1 MMEDKLMDARI
12 KALLMAART
21 MAFVICTI
29 TVAMIAGL
37 FVSNEI
43 IDNKDVFGLLS
54 YVMTSVV
61 GAVAGSYATLMGMK
75 GELVPPPP
83 EDRNDPEPEPVAPVA
98 PEPDPLPLTPDM
110 VAPKTYDDPQ
120 ATVFIDTPEEGDDAD
135 PQATVFIDTPEDD
148 DDDDMEP
155 WEKYRND
162 MRYDANGDGV
172 VDELDFP
179 DWRSAGK

>member
-1 MMEDKLMDARI
+1 MEDKLMDARI

-29 TVAMIAGL
+29 TIAMIAGL

-83 EDRNDPEPEPVAPVA
+83 EDRNDPEPEPAAPVA

-110 VAPKTYDDPQ
+110 VVSQPVETNS
-120 ATVFIDTPEEGDDAD
+120 VVSHEEPVLED
-135 PQATVFIDTPEDD
+135 DD

-155 WEKYRND
+155 WEKYRGD
-162 MRYDANGDGV
+162 LRYDANGDGV

>member
-1 MMEDKLMDARI
+1 MEDKLMDARI

-37 FVSNEI
+37 FVSNEV

-83 EDRNDPEPEPVAPVA
+83 EDRNDPEPEEPASPPPAPLDLTSEMQ
-98 PEPDPLPLTPDM
+98 PE
-110 VAPKTYDDPQ
+110 APKTYDDPQ
-120 ATVFIDTPEEGDDAD
+120 ATVFIDEA
-135 PQATVFIDTPEDD
+135 D

-155 WEKYRND
+155 WEKYRGD
-162 MRYDANGDGV
+162 LRYDLNGDGV

>member
-1 MMEDKLMDARI
+1 MEDKLMDARI
-12 KALLMAART
+12 RALLMAART

-29 TVAMIAGL
+29 TLAMIAGL
-37 FVSNEI
+37 FVSNEV

-83 EDRNDPEPEPVAPVA
+83 EDRDDPEPEPAPEPIAPPPAPVVA
-98 PEPDPLPLTPDM
+98 PEPELELTE
-110 VAPKTYDDPQ
+110 VVEE
-120 ATVFIDTPEEGDDAD
+120 TV
-135 PQATVFIDTPEDD
+135 EDED

-155 WEKYRND
+155 WEKYRGD
-162 MRYDANGDGV
+162 LRYDANGDGV
-172 VDELDFP
+172 VDENDFP

>member
-1 MMEDKLMDARI
+1 MEDKLMDARI

-110 VAPKTYDDPQ
+110 VAPKAYD
-120 ATVFIDTPEEGDDAD
+120 D

>member
-12 KALLMAART
+12 KALLLAART

-29 TVAMIAGL
+29 TCAMIAGL

-83 EDRNDPEPEPVAPVA
+83 EDRDEPEPEEPAPA
-98 PEPDPLPLTPDM
+98 PLPPLDLTPEM
-110 VAPKTYDDPQ
+110 APKTYDDPQ
-120 ATVFIDTPEEGDDAD
+120 ATVFIDEP
-135 PQATVFIDTPEDD
+135 DD
-148 DDDDMEP
+148 DDDDEMEP

-172 VDELDFP
+172 VDENDFP

>member
-37 FVSNEI
+37 FVSNEV

-83 EDRNDPEPEPVAPVA
+83 EDRDDPEPEPAPEPMAPPPAPVA
-98 PEPDPLPLTPDM
+98 PEPELELTEP
-110 VAPKTYDDPQ
+110 V
-120 ATVFIDTPEEGDDAD
+120 
-135 PQATVFIDTPEDD
+135 EDD

-155 WEKYRND
+155 WEKYRGD
-162 MRYDANGDGV
+162 LRYDLNGDGV
-172 VDELDFP
+172 VDANDFP
-179 DWRSAGK
+179 DWRNAGK

>member
-37 FVSNEI
+37 FVSNEV

-83 EDRNDPEPEPVAPVA
+83 EDRNDPEPEEPAPA
-98 PEPDPLPLTPDM
+98 PPAPLDLTPEM
-110 VAPKTYDDPQ
+110 QPEAPKTYDDPQ
-120 ATVFIDTPEEGDDAD
+120 ATVFIDEPED
-135 PQATVFIDTPEDD
+135 DD

-172 VDELDFP
+172 VDENDFP

>member
-1 MMEDKLMDARI
+1 MEDKLLEARI
-12 KALLMAART
+12 KALLLAAKT
-21 MAFVICTI
+21 MAFVIIAI
-29 TVAMIAGL
+29 TCAMIVGL

-83 EDRNDPEPEPVAPVA
+83 EDRNDPEPEP
-98 PEPDPLPLTPDM
+98 EPLPPAHEPPLELTPAM
-110 VAPKTYDDPQ
+110 EPV
-120 ATVFIDTPEEGDDAD
+120 E
-135 PQATVFIDTPEDD
+135 EDD

-155 WEKYRND
+155 WEKYRGD
-162 MRYDANGDGV
+162 LRYDINGDGV
-172 VDELDFP
+172 VDENDFP

>member
-1 MMEDKLMDARI
+1 MEDKLLDARI
-12 KALLMAART
+12 KALWLAART
-21 MAFVICTI
+21 MAFVIVAI
-29 TVAMIAGL
+29 TCAMIVGL
-37 FVSNEI
+37 FVSNEV

-83 EDRNDPEPEPVAPVA
+83 EDRNDPEPEEPASPPPAPL
-98 PEPDPLPLTPDM
+98 DLTPDM
-110 VAPKTYDDPQ
+110 EPEAP
-120 ATVFIDTPEEGDDAD
+120 VDTPE
-135 PQATVFIDTPEDD
+135 EDD
-148 DDDDMEP
+148 DDDMAP

-162 MRYDANGDGV
+162 LRYDANGDGV
-172 VDELDFP
+172 VDADDFP

>member
-1 MMEDKLMDARI
+1 MDDKLLEARI
-12 KALLMAART
+12 KALLLAAKT
-21 MAFVICTI
+21 MAFVIIAI
-29 TVAMIAGL
+29 TCAMIVGL

-75 GELVPPPP
+75 GELAPPPP
-83 EDRNDPEPEPVAPVA
+83 EDRDDPEPEPMAPVA
-98 PEPDPLPLTPDM
+98 PQPDPLPLTPDM
-110 VAPKTYDDPQ
+110 VAPAPRYDDP
-120 ATVFIDTPEEGDDAD
+120 AANVFIDEPE
-135 PQATVFIDTPEDD
+135 IDD
-148 DDDDMEP
+148 DDDEMEP
-155 WEKYRND
+155 WEKYRGD
-162 MRYDANGDGV
+162 LRYDANGDGV

>member
-37 FVSNEI
+37 FVSNEV

-83 EDRNDPEPEPVAPVA
+83 EDRDDPEPEPAPEPMAPPPAPVA
-98 PEPDPLPLTPDM
+98 PEPELELTE
-110 VAPKTYDDPQ
+110 
-120 ATVFIDTPEEGDDAD
+120 TV
-135 PQATVFIDTPEDD
+135 EDD

-155 WEKYRND
+155 WEKYRGD
-162 MRYDANGDGV
+162 LRYDANGDGV

>member
-1 MMEDKLMDARI
+1 MEDKLMDARI
-12 KALLMAART
+12 RALLMAART
-21 MAFVICTI
+21 MAFVIVAITI
-29 TVAMIAGL
+29 AMIVGL

-83 EDRNDPEPEPVAPVA
+83 EDRNDPEPEPEPVVQNPAPL
-98 PEPDPLPLTPDM
+98 ELTPAM
-110 VAPKTYDDPQ
+110 EPKTYDDPQ
-120 ATVFIDTPEEGDDAD
+120 ATVFIDEPE
-135 PQATVFIDTPEDD
+135 

-162 MRYDANGDGV
+162 MRYDINGDGV
-172 VDELDFP
+172 VDENDFP

>member
-1 MMEDKLMDARI
+1 MEDKLLDARI

-37 FVSNEI
+37 FVSNEV

-83 EDRNDPEPEPVAPVA
+83 EDRNDPEPEPEPASVPPAPL
-98 PEPDPLPLTPDM
+98 DLTPEM
-110 VAPKTYDDPQ
+110 QPEAPKAYDNPQ
-120 ATVFIDTPEEGDDAD
+120 ATVFIDE
-135 PQATVFIDTPEDD
+135 PEDD

-172 VDELDFP
+172 VDANDFP
-179 DWRSAGK
+179 DWRSAGQ

>member
-1 MMEDKLMDARI
+1 MEDKLMDARI

-21 MAFVICTI
+21 MAFVIFTI
-29 TVAMIAGL
+29 TIAMIAGL
-37 FVSNEI
+37 FVSNEV

-83 EDRNDPEPEPVAPVA
+83 EDRNDPEPEPEPAPVPPA
-98 PEPDPLPLTPDM
+98 PLDLTPEM
-110 VAPKTYDDPQ
+110 QPEAPKAYDDPQ
-120 ATVFIDTPEEGDDAD
+120 ATVFIDEPED
-135 PQATVFIDTPEDD
+135 DD

-162 MRYDANGDGV
+162 LRYDANGDGV
-172 VDELDFP
+172 VDENDFP

>member
-1 MMEDKLMDARI
+1 MEDKLMDARI

-110 VAPKTYDDPQ
+110 VAPKAYD
-120 ATVFIDTPEEGDDAD
+120 D

-162 MRYDANGDGV
+162 MRYDANGDGQV
-172 VDELDFP
+172 TEEDFP

>member
-1 MMEDKLMDARI
+1 MMEDKLLDARI
-12 KALLMAART
+12 NALLMAART
-21 MAFVICTI
+21 MAFVIVAI
-29 TVAMIAGL
+29 TCAMIAGL
-37 FVSNEI
+37 FVSNDI

-83 EDRNDPEPEPVAPVA
+83 EDRDDDPEPEAPKVTHEELVGGVAVAAAAAAPVVEEPIDRSLPA
-98 PEPDPLPLTPDM
+98 GVIFPEP
-110 VAPKTYDDPQ
+110 VEAVENAP
-120 ATVFIDTPEEGDDAD
+120 AD
-135 PQATVFIDTPEDD
+135 EDD
-148 DDDDMEP
+148 DDDMAP

-162 MRYDANGDGV
+162 LRYDANGDGV

-179 DWRSAGK
+179 DWRNPNQ

>member
-1 MMEDKLMDARI
+1 MEDKLLDARI
-12 KALLMAART
+12 KALWLAART
-21 MAFVICTI
+21 MAFVIVAI
-29 TVAMIAGL
+29 TCAMIVGL

-83 EDRNDPEPEPVAPVA
+83 EDRNDPEPEPEPASVPPAPLDLTSEMQ
-98 PEPDPLPLTPDM
+98 PED
-110 VAPKTYDDPQ
+110 DDPQ
-120 ATVFIDTPEEGDDAD
+120 AIVFIDE
-135 PQATVFIDTPEDD
+135 D

-162 MRYDANGDGV
+162 LRYDANGDGV
-172 VDELDFP
+172 VDENDFP

>member
-12 KALLMAART
+12 KALLLAART
-21 MAFVICTI
+21 MAFVICAI
-29 TVAMIAGL
+29 TVAMIVGL

-83 EDRNDPEPEPVAPVA
+83 EDRNDPEPEEPAPAPV
-98 PEPDPLPLTPDM
+98 PPLDLTPEM
-110 VAPKTYDDPQ
+110 QPEAPKAYDDPQ
-120 ATVFIDTPEEGDDAD
+120 ATVFIDE
-135 PQATVFIDTPEDD
+135 PEDD
-148 DDDDMEP
+148 DDDEMEP
-155 WEKYRND
+155 WEKYRGD
-162 MRYDANGDGV
+162 LRYDANGDGV
-172 VDELDFP
+172 VDENDFP

>member
-1 MMEDKLMDARI
+1 MDDKLLEARI
-12 KALLMAART
+12 KALLMAAKT
-21 MAFVICTI
+21 MAFVIVAI
-29 TVAMIAGL
+29 TCAMIVGL
-37 FVSNEI
+37 FMSNEI

-83 EDRNDPEPEPVAPVA
+83 EDRNDPEPEPEPAPVPPA
-98 PEPDPLPLTPDM
+98 PLDLTPEM
-110 VAPKTYDDPQ
+110 QPEAPKAYGADIMPFVPYNDPNG
-120 ATVFIDTPEEGDDAD
+120 TVVITE
-135 PQATVFIDTPEDD
+135 D

-155 WEKYRND
+155 WEKYRGD
-162 MRYDANGDGV
+162 LRYDFNGDGV
-172 VDELDFP
+172 VDENDFP

>member
-1 MMEDKLMDARI
+1 MEDKLLDARI
-12 KALLMAART
+12 KALWLAART
-21 MAFVICTI
+21 MAFVIVAI
-29 TVAMIAGL
+29 TCAMIVGL
-37 FVSNEI
+37 FVSNEV

-83 EDRNDPEPEPVAPVA
+83 EDRNDPEPEEPASPPPAPL
-98 PEPDPLPLTPDM
+98 DLTPDM
-110 VAPKTYDDPQ
+110 EPEAP
-120 ATVFIDTPEEGDDAD
+120 VDTPIDRGLPAGTIFAEE
-135 PQATVFIDTPEDD
+135 ED

-155 WEKYRND
+155 WEKYRGD
-162 MRYDANGDGV
+162 LRYDLNGDGV

-179 DWRSAGK
+179 DWRNAGK

>member
-1 MMEDKLMDARI
+1 MEDKLMDARI
-12 KALLMAART
+12 RALLMAART
-21 MAFVICTI
+21 MAFVIIAI
-29 TVAMIAGL
+29 TCAMIAGL
-37 FVSNEI
+37 FVSNEV

-83 EDRNDPEPEPVAPVA
+83 EDRNDPEPEEPASPPPAPL
-98 PEPDPLPLTPDM
+98 DLTPEM
-110 VAPKTYDDPQ
+110 EPEAP
-120 ATVFIDTPEEGDDAD
+120 IDTPVDELE
-135 PQATVFIDTPEDD
+135 D

-155 WEKYRND
+155 WEKYRGD
-162 MRYDANGDGV
+162 LRYDANGDGV

>member
-1 MMEDKLMDARI
+1 MEDKLLDARI
-12 KALLMAART
+12 KALWLAART
-21 MAFVICTI
+21 MAFVIVAI
-29 TVAMIAGL
+29 TCAMIVGL
-37 FVSNEI
+37 FVSNEV

-83 EDRNDPEPEPVAPVA
+83 EDRNDPEPEEPASPPPAPL
-98 PEPDPLPLTPDM
+98 DLTPEM
-110 VAPKTYDDPQ
+110 EPVEPA
-120 ATVFIDTPEEGDDAD
+120 AE
-135 PQATVFIDTPEDD
+135 EDD

-155 WEKYRND
+155 WEKYRGD
-162 MRYDANGDGV
+162 LRYDANGDGV

>member
-1 MMEDKLMDARI
+1 MNMEDKLMDARI

-29 TVAMIAGL
+29 TIAMIAGL

-83 EDRNDPEPEPVAPVA
+83 EDRDDPEPEEPVA

-110 VAPKTYDDPQ
+110 VAPKTYD
-120 ATVFIDTPEEGDDAD
+120 D

-162 MRYDANGDGV
+162 MRYDANGDGQV
-172 VDELDFP
+172 TEEDFP

>member
-1 MMEDKLMDARI
+1 MEDKLMDARI

-37 FVSNEI
+37 FVSNEV

-83 EDRNDPEPEPVAPVA
+83 EDRNDPEPEP
-98 PEPDPLPLTPDM
+98 EPLPPAHEPPTESAGIPVTSDG
-110 VAPKTYDDPQ
+110 VI
-120 ATVFIDTPEEGDDAD
+120 IDE
-135 PQATVFIDTPEDD
+135 PEDD

-155 WEKYRND
+155 WEKYRGD
-162 MRYDANGDGV
+162 LRYDINGDGV
-172 VDELDFP
+172 VDENDFP

>member
-1 MMEDKLMDARI
+1 MDDKLLEARI
-12 KALLMAART
+12 KALLLAAKT
-21 MAFVICTI
+21 MAFVIIAI
-29 TVAMIAGL
+29 TCAMIVGL
-37 FVSNEI
+37 FVSNEV

-83 EDRNDPEPEPVAPVA
+83 EDRDDPEPGPVAPVA

-110 VAPKTYDDPQ
+110 VAPAPRYDDPA
-120 ATVFIDTPEEGDDAD
+120 ATVFIDEPKIDD
-135 PQATVFIDTPEDD
+135 DD

-155 WEKYRND
+155 WEKYRGD
-162 MRYDANGDGV
+162 LRYDANGDGV

>member
-1 MMEDKLMDARI
+1 MEDKLMDARI
-12 KALLMAART
+12 RALLMAART
-21 MAFVICTI
+21 MAFVIVAI
-29 TVAMIAGL
+29 TCAMIAGL
-37 FVSNEI
+37 FVSNEV

-83 EDRNDPEPEPVAPVA
+83 EDRNDPEPEEPASPPPAPL
-98 PEPDPLPLTPDM
+98 DLTPAM
-110 VAPKTYDDPQ
+110 ETVEEVAED
-120 ATVFIDTPEEGDDAD
+120 
-135 PQATVFIDTPEDD
+135 DD

-162 MRYDANGDGV
+162 MRYDLNGDGV
-172 VDELDFP
+172 VDADDFP
-179 DWRSAGK
+179 QWRNAGK

>member
-1 MMEDKLMDARI
+1 MEDKLMDARI

-37 FVSNEI
+37 FVSNEV

-83 EDRNDPEPEPVAPVA
+83 EDRNDPEPEPEPAPVPPA
-98 PEPDPLPLTPDM
+98 PLDLTPEM
-110 VAPKTYDDPQ
+110 QPEAPKAYDDPQ
-120 ATVFIDTPEEGDDAD
+120 ATVFIDE
-135 PQATVFIDTPEDD
+135 PEDD

-162 MRYDANGDGV
+162 LRYDANGDGV
-172 VDELDFP
+172 VDENDFP